1 MQVYFSIMDKKVG
14 NLFHEG
20 ATEHV
25 IVNVKTALNDSDS
38 RYKVHSCRQYR

>member
-1 MQVYFSIMDKKVG
+1 MQVYFSIMDNKVG

-25 IVNVKTALNDSDS
+25 TVNVKSAWHNSDLM
-38 RYKVHSCRQYR
+38 YNMDLCQ